1 MCPLEHGIKVMR
13 IIESHIENDTEY
25 ENMEITSPTHSY
37 DEIVMP
43 VSDIQNKLY
52 F

>member
-1 MCPLEHGIKVMR
+1 MCQLEHGIKVMR

-37 DEIVMP
+37 DEIVMS
-43 VSDIQNKLY
+43 VSDVQDKLY